1 MATRSVIAKIEA
13 KGIGGADDTILAIYC
28 HNDGYLSN
36 NGKILDQHYADE
48 DKVDILLYKGDLS
61 SLDENIG
68 EKINFDDIELRH
80 KNKQCMFYARDRGE
94 ENREAVTLKNE
105 TELLKHAFEVCD
117 AEVVYM
123 FAFGSWYVY
132 DNSNEI
138 GNCSYQFI
146 ELEEALYVPNYDY
159 DCNII

>member
-1 MATRSVIAKIEA
+1 MATRSIIAKL
-13 KGIGGADDTILAIYC
+13 DDNGLEAIYC

-48 DKVDILLYKGDLS
+48 DNVDILLYKGDLS

-105 TELLKHAFEVCD
+105 TELLKHAFESCD

-123 FAFGSWYVY
+123 FAYGTWYVY
-132 DNSNEI
+132 DNSDKI
-138 GNCSYQFI
+138 GNTSYQFI
-146 ELEEALYVPNYDY
+146 ELEEALYVPL
-159 DCNII
+159 

>member
-1 MATRSVIAKIEA
+1 MATRSVIAVIEA
-13 KGIGGADDTILAIYC
+13 KGIGGADDTIKAIYC

-36 NGKILDQHYADE
+36 NGKILDQHYANEDE
-48 DKVDILLYKGDLS
+48 VNELLAHGDLS

-68 EKINFDDIELRH
+68 EKINFDDIELRR

-94 ENREAVTLKNE
+94 ENREAITLKNE
-105 TELLKHAFEVCD
+105 TELLEHAFEYCD

-123 FAFGSWYVY
+123 FAYGSWYVY
-132 DNSNEI
+132 DNNNTI

-146 ELEEALYVPNYDY
+146 ELEEALYVVN
-159 DCNII
+159 

>member
-1 MATRSVIAKIEA
+1 MATRSIIAVIEA
-13 KGIGGADDTILAIYC
+13 KGIGGADDTIKAIYC

-36 NGKILDQHYADE
+36 NGKILDQHYRDE

-94 ENREAVTLKNE
+94 ENREAITLKDE
-105 TELLKHAFEVCD
+105 SALLEHAFEVCD

-132 DNSNEI
+132 DNSDAI
-138 GNCSYQFI
+138 GNTSHQFI
-146 ELEEALYVPNYDY
+146 ELEEALY
-159 DCNII
+159 NIFA